1 MNLADEMNLHVGS
14 FLRHRQGSMGSLFCQ
29 SDVLWTVPD
38 VRLYPPAEGK
48 GVTVRVVG
56 PGSIKLNRLSG
67 FDSQWE
73 RRQAAI
79 TVTLSLVSHDN
90 DRIGVSPPLF
100 CPLHAGRKIVED
112 VRIEPLFILP

>member
-67 FDSQWE
+67 LDSQWE
-73 RRQAAI
+73 GLILNGRDDRLPSPLLCRLSVTITTGLVFPFPFSAHSMRAAK
-79 TVTLSLVSHDN
+79 SLKMS
-90 DRIGVSPPLF
+90 G
-100 CPLHAGRKIVED
+100 
-112 VRIEPLFILP
+112 